1 MGLGEIEKVF
11 VDKTQGGNFFP
22 FFTVREIAKTAG
34 DCPSNVRKYLKSLI
48 EVNAVREHPFNS
60 CTKAKR
66 YQLNRDYFVR
76 NYLLPSYEDK
86 QQEEYSEC

>member
-11 VDKTQGGNFFP
+11 VDKTQGGLFFP

-48 EVNAVREHPFNS
+48 SVNAVREHPFNNQ
-60 CTKAKR
+60 TKAKR
-66 YQLNRDYFVR
+66 YQLNRDYFTK
-76 NYLLPSYEDK
+76 NYLRISIVEKETREILK
-86 QQEEYSEC
+86 C